1 MKLNFKTLGEGEP
14 LIVLHG
20 LFGMLDNWL
29 TLSRKFAEHY
39 QVFIIDQ
46 RNHGKSPHD
55 EVIDYPSMAEDL
67 YDFMVDHDIPQAC
80 FLGHSMGGK
89 TVMQFAHLYPEKVK
103 KLIVV
108 DIAPKRYKGG
118 QEPIFE
124 ALFNVDLNKVDS
136 RSDAEEMLAQTIDEQ
151 EIRLFLLKNL
161 ARQKEGHYRWKM
173 NLPAIYDH
181 YQDILGSIENETP
194 FVNPSLFIRGGQSR
208 YIQDE
213 DFSLI
218 REQFPNAEIAT
229 VEKAGHWVHAE
240 APEELLKLALNF
252 LDE

>member
-1 MKLNFKTLGEGEP
+1 MKLNFKTFGEGEP

-55 EVIDYPSMAEDL
+55 DVIDYPSMAEDL
-67 YDFMVDHDIPQAC
+67 YDFMVDHDIPQAY